1 MSILETGKIDI
12 VATKLNSNEVRL
24 VVSDHL
30 DWSDVEGH
38 FSLLQDKIN
47 TYIAF
52 VESGQLERT
61 KEPPIPVNPKVII
74 VLAVPQEPT
83 QEALKVLGE
92 VKGFLASINIDF
104 ALEVVGPRWTPS

>member
-1 MSILETGKIDI
+1 MSILQTEKIDI
-12 VATKLNSNEVRL
+12 VATKPNSSEVKL

-30 DWSDVEGH
+30 DWSDVVGH

-61 KEPPIPVNPKVII
+61 KQPHMPVNPNVTI
-74 VLAVPQEPT
+74 VLAVSREPT
-83 QEALKVLGE
+83 QEAMRLLGE
-92 VKGFLASINIDF
+92 VKVFLASINIDF
-104 ALEVVGPRWTPS
+104 ALEVHGS